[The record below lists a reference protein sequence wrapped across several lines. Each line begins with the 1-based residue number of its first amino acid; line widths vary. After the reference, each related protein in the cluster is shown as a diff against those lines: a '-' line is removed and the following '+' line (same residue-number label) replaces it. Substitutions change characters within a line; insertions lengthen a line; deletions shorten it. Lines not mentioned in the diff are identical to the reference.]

1 MSKRKQ
7 KSLDEIYY
15 GVEPHAEDERD
26 KGRCMN
32 WYNYMSD
39 NKSCGEWLSTW
50 MSDRD
55 YEDKY
60 IKGVKRLKYVPRTAA
75 ALARMQTRSVP
86 CMFEGDLLNPSTTA
100 FIEKHVD
107 KCIKDIDSLKAIK
120 DEEKKKKPVISIQ
133 ERILNKANEYAG
145 EIEYQLDLYF
155 DDPKNKFDVFAY
167 LTDEQVSGPVA
178 VLSLIHI

>member
-86 CMFEGDLLNPSTTA
+86 CMFEG
-100 FIEKHVD
+100 
-107 KCIKDIDSLKAIK
+107 
-120 DEEKKKKPVISIQ
+120 
-133 ERILNKANEYAG
+133 
-145 EIEYQLDLYF
+145 
-155 DDPKNKFDVFAY
+155 
-167 LTDEQVSGPVA
+167 
-178 VLSLIHI
+178 LSLIHI

>member
-50 MSDRD
+50 MSDRE

-100 FIEKHVD
+100 FFFPLEVCFKRDILKQSEK
-107 KCIKDIDSLKAIK
+107 S
-120 DEEKKKKPVISIQ
+120 SFNS
-133 ERILNKANEYAG
+133 RRM
-145 EIEYQLDLYF
+145 LY
-155 DDPKNKFDVFAY
+155 
-167 LTDEQVSGPVA
+167 
-178 VLSLIHI
+178 VLSLLFPSTNIISNLLGIFLNLLKAFIKSSLLPASFLAGITIDIKWSETFSLY